1 MDETKSKICSEV
13 DSLSDALLDISQ
25 YLLDNPETAYQ
36 EVKACEHLSGKMVDF
51 GFQVEK
57 GVGNVETAFLARPA
71 GCRPS
76 RPTVA
81 ILAEYDALP
90 KIGHGCGHNLIASAS
105 VGAAAALRRFFGDSA
120 GCIALVGTPAE
131 EGGGGKVRLAE
142 AGVFKEMDAA
152 LMFHPS
158 SSNMAGKDT
167 LGRIKFTMEFHGKTA
182 HAAGSPDQGLN
193 ALDAIVMAYTG
204 INSLRQ
210 HLRPDGRIHGVITHG
225 GDAPN
230 IIPDYTSGLF
240 YVRAASRSYR
250 DALFER
256 VKKCAEGAALATG
269 TEVKVEIEYPKL
281 DPLKRNPAFE
291 STAETNMELLGITLD
306 KDDGR
311 RGSSDIG
318 NLSHCL
324 PSIHPFL
331 AIVDKD
337 SGIPGHSVG
346 FRDATT
352 TAKGRDALL
361 NAAKMLALTAYDYL
375 NSEELRKSVTADFN
389 RTA

>member
-1 MDETKSKICSEV
+1 MDEIKRKICSEV
-13 DSLSDALLDISQ
+13 DSLSDSLFDISQ

-36 EVKACEHLSGKMVDF
+36 EVKACEHLSGKMEEF
-51 GFQVEK
+51 GFQVER

-71 GCRPS
+71 GCQSS

-81 ILAEYDALP
+81 IMAEYDALP

-105 VGAAAALRRFFGDSA
+105 VGAAVALRRFFGESA

-142 AGVFKEMDAA
+142 AGVFKEMDTAI
-152 LMFHPS
+152 MFHPS
-158 SSNMAGKDT
+158 DANNPGKNT

-182 HAAGSPDQGLN
+182 HAAASPDQGLN
-193 ALDAIVMAYTG
+193 ALDAIVLAYTG

-210 HLRPDGRIHGVITHG
+210 QLRPDGRIHGIITHG

-230 IIPDYTSGLF
+230 IIPDYTAGLF
-240 YVRAASRSYR
+240 YVRAGSRSYR
-250 DALFER
+250 DELFER

-269 TEVKVEIEYPKL
+269 TEVKFKEHNPGI
-281 DPLKRNPAFE
+281 DPIKRNPAFE
-291 STAETNMELLGITLD
+291 TVIKTNMELLGITVD
-306 KDDGR
+306 GDDGR

-318 NLSHCL
+318 NLSHYL
-324 PSIHPFL
+324 PAIHPFL
-331 AIVDKD
+331 SILDAN
-337 SGIPGHSVG
+337 SGIAGHSVG
-346 FRDATT
+346 FRDATISPRGQET
-352 TAKGRDALL
+352 LL

-375 NSEELRKSVTADFN
+375 KSEQVRESVTADFN
-389 RTA
+389 LPE

>member
-1 MDETKSKICSEV
+1 
-13 DSLSDALLDISQ
+13 
-25 YLLDNPETAYQ
+25 
-36 EVKACEHLSGKMVDF
+36 
-51 GFQVEK
+51 
-57 GVGNVETAFLARPA
+57 
-71 GCRPS
+71 
-76 RPTVA
+76 
-81 ILAEYDALP
+81 
-90 KIGHGCGHNLIASAS
+90 
-105 VGAAAALRRFFGDSA
+105 
-120 GCIALVGTPAE
+120 
-131 EGGGGKVRLAE
+131 
-142 AGVFKEMDAA
+142 MDAA

-182 HAAGSPDQGLN
+182 HAAASPDQGLN

-210 HLRPDGRIHGVITHG
+210 HMLPDGRIHGIITHG

-230 IIPDYTSGLF
+230 IIPEYTSGLF
-240 YVRAASRSYR
+240 YVRAGSRSYR
-250 DALFER
+250 DELYER

-269 TEVKVEIEYPKL
+269 TEVKLEIEYPKL

-291 STAETNMELLGITLD
+291 SAAENNIKLLGIPLD
-306 KDDGR
+306 EDDGR

-331 AIVDKD
+331 AIVEKG

-346 FRDATT
+346 FRDATLSP
-352 TAKGRDALL
+352 KGRGALI

-375 NSEELRKSVTADFN
+375 NSEALRKSVTEDFN

>member
-1 MDETKSKICSEV
+1 MDETKNKICSEV
-13 DSLSDALLDISQ
+13 DSLSDALFDISQ

-36 EVKACEHLSGKMVDF
+36 EVKACEHLSEKMKDF

-105 VGAAAALRRFFGDSA
+105 VGAAVALRKFFGDSA

-152 LMFHPS
+152 IMFHPS

-167 LGRIKFTMEFHGKTA
+167 LGRIKFKMEFHGKTA

-210 HLRPDGRIHGVITHG
+210 HLRPDGRIHGIITHG

-230 IIPDYTSGLF
+230 IIPDYTAGLF
-240 YVRAASRSYR
+240 YVRAGSQSYR
-250 DALFER
+250 DELFER
-256 VKKCAEGAALATG
+256 VQKCAEGAALATG
-269 TEVKVEIEYPKL
+269 TEVKIEIDYPKL

-291 STAETNMELLGITLD
+291 SAAKTNMELLGITID
-306 KDDGR
+306 EDDGR

-324 PSIHPFL
+324 PAIHPFL
-331 AIVDKD
+331 AIIDAD

-352 TAKGRDALL
+352 TPRGRETLL

-375 NSEELRKSVTADFN
+375 NSEELRKSVTTDFN